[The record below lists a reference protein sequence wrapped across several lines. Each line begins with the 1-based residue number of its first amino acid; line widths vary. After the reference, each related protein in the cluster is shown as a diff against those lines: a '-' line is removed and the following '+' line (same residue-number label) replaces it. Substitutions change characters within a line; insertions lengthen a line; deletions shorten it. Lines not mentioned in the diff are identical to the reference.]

1 MRYWL
6 AGSLLLVLNIKA
18 ALVCAQAPDQDLSS
32 TYAPRYAA
40 PAATLGV
47 PRPAAA
53 LGTPR
58 ILQDGAPPTEIAVQ
72 SAEAPQTV
80 AQPATPIRL
89 ASYQMSSPSE
99 AIYRM
104 QIGDMD
110 PHSPFVPP
118 EMESPS
124 RTSESRKESPSSDSS
139 SLHTANFGEWL
150 EDAGQNIRNWCGNG
164 HWFKSDPDFCNLSS
178 PITNPFLFEDP
189 RSVTEI
195 RPIFIFQTIPA
206 LNANFNGGNAEFF
219 GTQLRLAITD
229 RFSLTINKLG
239 VTWINPGAGSA
250 QPAGSGW
257 SEVQLGPKFTFWRD
271 PDRQIVAAAGLIFQ
285 IPDGSASAFQNT
297 GSLSLVPYVTGAVNF
312 LQGSWGSLNAMAALG
327 YSFPTD
333 SQRSAFFYN
342 SWHLDWDIKNW
353 HRVFPTLEMNWFV
366 YTHSGNVNPVNA
378 EGLDLANMGST
389 AVGGMGN
396 LSIAPGVRFKFGE
409 HSQVGVAAEFPLVQG
424 PVIQQFRLTVDFI
437 WRY

>member
-1 MRYWL
+1 MRFWL
-6 AGSLLLVLNIKA
+6 AGSLLLFQINA
-18 ALVCAQAPDQDLSS
+18 ALVCAQIPGQDSARSS
-32 TYAPRYAA
+32 M
-40 PAATLGV
+40 PAATLGI
-47 PRPAAA
+47 PRPAAT
-53 LGTPR
+53 L
-58 ILQDGAPPTEIAVQ
+58 GAPRVIEDTADVAAEPVRQVVQ
-72 SAEAPQTV
+72 PAAPIRPVSYQISAPAEA
-80 AQPATPIRL
+80 I
-89 ASYQMSSPSE
+89 
-99 AIYRM
+99 IRM

-118 EMESPS
+118 ELESPS
-124 RTSESRKESPSSDSS
+124 APEPRRNPASSDSS
-139 SLHTANFGEWL
+139 SLHRSNFGEWFDDL
-150 EDAGQNIRNWCGNG
+150 GQRAHDIVGTG

-189 RSVTEI
+189 RSVTEV
-195 RPIFIFQTIPA
+195 RPIFIYQTIPTG
-206 LNANFNGGNAEFF
+206 NPNFNGGNAEFF
-219 GTQLRLAITD
+219 GTQLRLAFTD
-229 RFSLTINKLG
+229 RFSMTINKLG
-239 VTWINPGAGSA
+239 VTWINPGAGSS
-250 QPAGSGW
+250 QPGGSGW
-257 SEVQLGPKFTFWRD
+257 SEVQFGPKFTFWRN

-285 IPDGSASAFQNT
+285 IPDGPASVYQNT

-333 SQRSAFFYN
+333 NQRSAFFYN
-342 SWHLDWDIKNW
+342 SWHLDWDVMNW

-366 YTHSGNVNPVNA
+366 YTHSGNTNPVNA
-378 EGLDLANMGST
+378 EGLDLANIGST